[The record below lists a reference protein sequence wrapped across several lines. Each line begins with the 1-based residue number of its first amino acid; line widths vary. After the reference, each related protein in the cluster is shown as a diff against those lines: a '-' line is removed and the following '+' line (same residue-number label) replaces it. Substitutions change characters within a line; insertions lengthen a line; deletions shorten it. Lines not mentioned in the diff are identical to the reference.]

1 MHMAHYV
8 WQQVIG
14 TLFYSSV
21 VISTHV
27 EEPILVW
34 IGIGFIRLT
43 YTTHAMF
50 GITFKVA
57 FLATY

>member
-27 EEPILVW
+27 EEPMLRW
-34 IGIGFIRLT
+34 IGIGIRGLT

-50 GITFKVA
+50 GITFKVT
-57 FLATY
+57 FLSFY